1 MLSIIQPLFLQKT
14 KPKYLFSIPD
24 IYSEFLAFVKL
35 IWYTDPQDPGI
46 LIDQEQEILIH
57 QDQEILIHHIKFGIL
72 IHGLKLAILQRA
84 QQAGREGSDQIF
96 FSIVPIFRSNHLG

>member
-57 QDQEILIHHIKFGIL
+57 QIKKL
-72 IHGLKLAILQRA
+72 IHGLKLAILQKVPFFPE
-84 QQAGREGSDQIF
+84 AGI
-96 FSIVPIFRSNHLG
+96 